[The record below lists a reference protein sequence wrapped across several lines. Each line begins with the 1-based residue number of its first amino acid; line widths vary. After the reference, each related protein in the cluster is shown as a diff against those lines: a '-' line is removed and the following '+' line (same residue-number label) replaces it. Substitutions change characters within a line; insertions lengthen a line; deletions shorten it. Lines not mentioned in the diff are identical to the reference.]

1 MYGIDQTLEQ
11 TADAYRGNPQMLQQK
26 YAQNQNLIDLLA
38 LQKLKSEKESAQ
50 REMQLKMGG
59 KPPTVAD
66 QREQQVLDMTKQ
78 EVVQE
83 QAGVMQNKMREQQ
96 EAQKRLMQ
104 AAGAPQGM
112 IGAAPQPQAGGIM
125 NAMPQRLPS
134 AGISGAA
141 APNMQRMAGGG
152 IVAFDEGGNVDPLA
166 AATGMSQED
175 LARDRERYERIK
187 AREEAEK
194 DALLQNFLRQA
205 GAPQAR
211 RTSAETDSQYVA
223 QDTQEGRGTPTAA
236 PAAAAAPTPQ
246 GGMPTGGAP
255 GTVGFGIRSLI
266 GDKTPEQAARENEA
280 RAAAA
285 ANFSPEERA
294 AKERQIQERTAFD
307 RDSELTNFLLG
318 MAGRS
323 TPGLAIAAGG
333 AAAQNTRNQ
342 AMLNR
347 QRAEGELIDIG
358 PASRIAGTK
367 AGESRFKDVAAGMAQ
382 GVDAAVRQAQIA
394 SSAADRAMQQNTLDA
409 SRASQLQAI
418 LFGKLRDGE
427 KDVNTLAENAKK
439 SLFIMP
445 GQKLNNEQQ
454 RALELIETQ
463 RQIGLEEVRNRIGPA
478 LAQAEQRMGV
488 PSTGGFSLVGVRPN
502 TPPK

>member
-83 QAGVMQNKMREQQ
+83 QAGVMQNKLREQQ

-104 AAGAPQGM
+104 AAGAPQG
-112 IGAAPQPQAGGIM
+112 I
-125 NAMPQRLPS
+125 
-134 AGISGAA
+134 AGIA
-141 APNMQRMAGGG
+141 APNISPQMMAGGG
-152 IVAFDEGGNVDPLA
+152 IVAFDQGGNVDPLA

-175 LARDRERYERIK
+175 LARDRERYERIR

-211 RTSAETDSQYVA
+211 RTPAEVDAQYVA
-223 QDTQEGRGTPTAA
+223 QDTQEGRGTPA
-236 PAAAAAPTPQ
+236 PAPAPAAAPTPQ

-255 GTVGFGIRSLI
+255 GTFGFGIRSLI

-285 ANFSPEERA
+285 ANFTPEERA

-307 RDSELTNFLLG
+307 RDAELTNFLLG

-333 AAAQNTRNQ
+333 AAAQNARNQ
-342 AMLNR
+342 ALAAR

-358 PASRIAGTK
+358 PKSREAGTK
-367 AGESRFKDVAAGMAQ
+367 AGESRFKDVVTGMAQ
-382 GVDAAVRQAQIA
+382 GVDAAVRQAQIV
-394 SSAADRAMQQNTLDA
+394 SSAADRALARETLTADKAKTAYTGVQAQITRESSRLDRIHKDA
-409 SRASQLQAI
+409 VAELAI
-418 LFGKLRDGE
+418 RGLKPNE
-427 KDVNTLAENAKK
+427 YKIALAEINAVRD
-439 SLFIMP
+439 LGYQQVQNQFAPLM
-445 GQKLNNEQQ
+445 QKL
-454 RALELIETQ
+454 ETD
-463 RQIGLEEVRNRIGPA
+463 IGI
-478 LAQAEQRMGV
+478 

>member
-59 KPPTVAD
+59 KPPTIAD
-66 QREQQVLDMTKQ
+66 QREQQVMDMTKQ

-112 IGAAPQPQAGGIM
+112 MGAAPQPQAGGIM
-125 NAMPQRLPS
+125 NAMPQRPPS

-152 IVAFDEGGNVDPLA
+152 IVAFDEGGNV
-166 AATGMSQED
+166 G
-175 LARDRERYERIK
+175 
-187 AREEAEK
+187 EAE
-194 DALLQNFLRQA
+194 AQRA
-205 GAPQAR
+205 YAAR
-211 RTSAETDSQYVA
+211 RQNQPPRETPRAE
-223 QDTQEGRGTPTAA
+223 
-236 PAAAAAPTPQ
+236 PQ
-246 GGMPTGGAP
+246 SGGMPAGLATLL
-255 GTVGFGIRSLI
+255 GIRPNDVYRQRS
-266 GDKTPEQAARENEA
+266 EEVARGVNLT
-280 RAAAA
+280 
-285 ANFSPEERA
+285 PEERA

-342 AMLNR
+342 ALAAR

-358 PASRIAGTK
+358 PESRKAGFK
-367 AGESRFKDVAAGMAQ
+367 AGESAYGPSMQ
-382 GVDAAVRQAQIA
+382 GLA
-394 SSAADRAMQQNTLDA
+394 SGVQSAAQMAATGEAAA
-409 SRASQLQAI
+409 SRAQTAREAELGRAETRANQLHRTILESVQNDPAYKKAAEALVLANQLAI
-418 LFGKLRDGE
+418 TGRPEAVARRD
-427 KDVNTLAENAKK
+427 
-439 SLFIMP
+439 
-445 GQKLNNEQQ
+445 
-454 RALELIETQ
+454 
-463 RQIGLEEVRNRIGPA
+463 
-478 LAQAEQRMGV
+478 AEQRSLNQLYQSLYNMHRGLMNPNAAGSAPPTTTAPPGPPTV
-488 PSTGGFSLVGVRPN
+488 PFGSLPPRP
-502 TPPK
+502 